1 MNDPIPTT
9 SFLTERDKYLG
20 LFTPEQIKEEYPFQ
34 FTQTILDEKTP
45 LLIELSPKKQEQ
57 RDKEKE
63 RFILTFKN
71 IFIISSEGDYNIW
84 DLDMT
89 DKTILRT
96 LAVGAIPLAKINLQS
111 EKSIDMIVYVPGY
124 DRKIK
129 ITHLPP
135 TPKSSEY
142 IKETLNRRKSLLQE
156 KV

>member
-9 SFLTERDKYLG
+9 SFLTEPDKYLG
-20 LFTPEQIKEEYPFQ
+20 LFTQEQIQQEYPHQ
-34 FTQTILDEKTP
+34 FMKTSVDRTP
-45 LLIELSPKKQEQ
+45 LVFELSPQKQEE

-63 RFILTFKN
+63 RFLLTLSH
-71 IFIISSEGDYNIW
+71 IFTIKSEGDYNIW

-89 DKTILRT
+89 DDTILRT
-96 LAVGAIPLAKINLQS
+96 LAVGAIPLAIRNSKS
-111 EKSIDMIVYVPGY
+111 ENSIDMIVNVPGY

-135 TPKSSEY
+135 TPTSSEY
-142 IKETLNRRKSLLQE
+142 IKEILNRRKKLLQE